1 MENSKFGGG
10 FSIRLSIP
18 ARLELVNSND
28 RVDVTLTTG
37 NVVSG
42 LFYSYIDGQLV
53 MTVVGTDEKIIINVD
68 DIKALVVPQSTA
80 RVV

>member
-10 FSIRLSIP
+10 SNIQFSIP
-18 ARLELVNSND
+18 TRLELLKSND
-28 RVDVTLTTG
+28 RIDVVQKTDEM
-37 NVVSG
+37 VSG
-42 LFYSYIDGQLV
+42 LFCSYIDGQLV

-68 DIKALVVPQSTA
+68 DIKALGVPQSTA